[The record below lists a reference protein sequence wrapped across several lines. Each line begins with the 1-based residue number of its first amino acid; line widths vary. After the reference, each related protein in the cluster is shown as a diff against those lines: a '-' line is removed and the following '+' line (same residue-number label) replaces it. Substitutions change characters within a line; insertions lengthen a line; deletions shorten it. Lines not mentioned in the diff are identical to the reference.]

1 MMKHLNNDYLI
12 DYLHGQLPPEEDALA
27 HAHVEACTA
36 CRAEYDA
43 EAALSE
49 ALRSAAVA
57 EELEFPSLISAQVW
71 EQVRQARPGWT
82 TQLAGLFRPA
92 IALPVAAVAVAALYL
107 ATPLAQNAAGP
118 AKHVS
123 ASYYLEQHA
132 AQQAQNPLGERSPT
146 AAQLI
151 ESSALDIGGAS
162 DLADAAEAAP
172 LAMMAAFDAPR

>member
-27 HAHVEACTA
+27 HAHLEACTA
-36 CRAEYDA
+36 CRADYDA

-49 ALRSAAVA
+49 ALRSAAAA
-57 EELEFPSLISAQVW
+57 EELEFPSLISAHVW
-71 EQVRQARPGWT
+71 EQVRQARPGWASR
-82 TQLAGLFRPA
+82 LAGFFRPA
-92 IALPVAAVAVAALYL
+92 IAVPVAAVAVVALYL
-107 ATPLAQNAAGP
+107 ATPLGHNAAGP

-151 ESSALDIGGAS
+151 ESSAADIGNAA
-162 DLADAAEAAP
+162 DLAEAADAPP
-172 LAMMAAFDAPR
+172 LAMMAAFDASR